1 MCVELSSTSL
11 GHPLSECLVIMMVR
25 HFTFNKPLL
34 QISQVEWCF
43 ILDGIKLLVFASS
56 FSSIHCFLMGFHH
69 HDLRGRV
76 SILCYIDLCRICA
89 KFHFTWL
96 KSPNLVNTE
105 ACVIRASI
113 RSNTEIRGREFYPL
127 LSSISFTMICCV
139 LALVFLVLAEISI
152 SLKGTNPK
160 PALEGLTTTLVV
172 STSFEFRKGHASF
185 HL

>member
-11 GHPLSECLVIMMVR
+11 GHPLVDYLVITMV
-25 HFTFNKPLL
+25 HCFTFNEPLV
-34 QISQVEWCF
+34 QISQVEWRF
-43 ILDGIKLLVFASS
+43 ILNGIKLLVFASS

-127 LSSISFTMICCV
+127 LFSISSTMICCV
-139 LALVFLVLAEISI
+139 LVLVFLVLVEILI
-152 SLKGTNPK
+152 GLKGTNPK
-160 PALEGLTTTLVV
+160 PALEGLTAYPYC
-172 STSFEFRKGHASF
+172 FNFF
-185 HL
+185 